1 MWNTSGIAVSQGG
14 LIMKLRRILLI
25 PAVGLLG
32 VVAAPITSASAV
44 DIPAEALDFALT
56 INPLS
61 AADLPQTC
69 DKSPTEI
76 GAAVLGGAT
85 SVTITCTVTNP
96 KQPIT
101 GTAVNTRLAASDPGF
116 NNGTIDASCNAQ
128 QQFTI
133 NLQISGG
140 VSNPSVSV
148 STFSGIVLQSCTFS
162 LAFKD
167 AQSSSLAGTIE
178 VNGTVNGDT
187 AAFTTTKKIELAF
200 TADVYIT
207 AGTGAFSG
215 YVGNGKFSQTQTLD
229 MSDKVPSRSGGG
241 SSVDMSQFQQVCQ
254 AAGLSTCTADSLR
267 TYCNSGSVAA
277 GLTQV
282 CTQFLQMN
290 VTSSRVSAASVRK
303 ATTASK
309 MTLTLKKG
317 VGQVRISAPTPAVGK
332 TKATMKSTTKISLV
346 ATPKASCTVTT
357 NTGKVVG
364 KAKVNAKGTAT
375 VRPAANAYKGAGSVR
390 ATCTLNKKSFKS
402 AALKISAK

>member
-1 MWNTSGIAVSQGG
+1 
-14 LIMKLRRILLI
+14 MKLRRIFLI
-25 PAVGLLG
+25 PVVGLLG
-32 VVAAPITSASAV
+32 VVATPITSASAV

-56 INPLS
+56 INPLT

-69 DKSPTEI
+69 DKTPTEI

-85 SVTITCTVTNP
+85 SVTITCTVSNP

-101 GTAVNTRLAASDPGF
+101 GTAINTRLAASDPGF

-133 NLQISGG
+133 NLQITGG
-140 VSNPSVSV
+140 ISNPSVSV
-148 STFSGIVLQSCTFS
+148 STFSGIVLQACTFT

-187 AAFTTTKKIELAF
+187 ASFTNSKKIDLAF

-207 AGTGAFSG
+207 VGTGAFSG

-229 MSDKVPSRSGGG
+229 MSDKIPSRSGGG
-241 SSVDMSQFQQVCQ
+241 SSVDMSQYQQVCQ

-267 TYCNSGSVAA
+267 TYCNSGSVAQ
-277 GLTQV
+277 GLAQV
-282 CTQFLQMN
+282 CTQFLQLN
-290 VTSSRVSAASVRK
+290 VSSARVRVASVRK
-303 ATTASK
+303 AAAENK

-317 VGQVRISAPTPAVGK
+317 AGQVRIAAPTPAVGK
-332 TKATMKSTTKISLV
+332 TKATMKSNTKITLV
-346 ATPKASCTVTT
+346 ATPGATCRVTT
-357 NTGKVVG
+357 NTGKTVG
-364 KAKVNAKGTAT
+364 TAKVNKSGKAT
-375 VRPAANAYKGAGSVR
+375 IRPAANAYKGAGSVR